1 MTPRSE
7 EDNSFISKFGGLRNK
22 KTIKVILTKNSD
34 HNIGLE
40 FFLYFEKIEFIV
52 RLIWNYRNRI

>member
-7 EDNSFISKFGGLRNK
+7 EDDYLYLGLVGLRNK

-34 HNIGLE
+34 QNIGLE
-40 FFLYFEKIEFIV
+40 FFIL
-52 RLIWNYRNRI
+52 